1 MAKAR
6 IIQNSFNAG
15 EISPLMFGRLD
26 FPRYQNG
33 VETLENWFLQTQGGV
48 TRRWGTQYIADAK
61 VQSSAVRLIPFEF
74 SSEVFCLI
82 ELGHLYIRIHRINP
96 SAAAVDVSTSLTLYS
111 ASEIFEVQYAQSAD
125 VIYLTHGSHPVRK
138 LSRLL
143 PDSSSWSIKDV
154 VFTPGPSYEK
164 EQYPA
169 VTLAPAAIS
178 GSGVKFRAGDNYFLA
193 GDVDKVIQIGDSR
206 AVIQS
211 VVAGEIEITA
221 DILDA
226 WTSSYIVAGLGTISG
241 AGVGITTSVN
251 HGLTAANV
259 GDAVVSTSGATS
271 GQIRVIASV
280 TGLNTLNVDAAF
292 SADPAGA
299 SWNRGVH
306 MAAVAWSL
314 SGSPSSVI
322 TSDKVGPVN
331 AIATLTLG
339 TAGWRNVD
347 ATQGWD
353 VSDVG
358 KYVKAMGGLLR
369 ISAWTSTTVVT
380 AEILRP
386 LSSAPTTAPYESLA
400 GTWTLEEDA
409 WSASAGYPA
418 AVNFFE
424 QRLWFAGTTSK
435 VQTIWGSAIADYENF
450 AAGTYAI
457 DSVEYTVSTNDLSP
471 IRWLSSARVLLIGAS
486 GREFRASG
494 GAGAISP
501 TNIDIRVETSYGSPK
516 RRPVQ
521 IGHTTIFVQR
531 AGRKVRELEYS
542 FESDNYKGTDL
553 TVVAPH
559 ISEGGI
565 SELSY
570 SPEPYSIMYAI
581 RGDGQILA
589 LTYEKAQEVFGW
601 GRWITDG
608 SFESVAVLP
617 PIPGSDEYQIYV
629 IVSRTIGGATVRYIE
644 KFHSSMHTDCGV
656 YGTMAPGTVVTGLAH
671 LNGET
676 VTMKGDGA
684 LFPAAVVAAG
694 QVAFPSNITTYDVGL
709 PYVSTLVTHKPEITT
724 QAGGTVQGKPKK
736 WNSLY
741 VRVLDTVG
749 LEVNGTQ
756 LGTRDP
762 ADLLGA
768 ACAPETGDLR
778 ADVMGIDS
786 DARITIVQ
794 NLPFPATVLAI
805 IGELAV
811 GD

>member
-1 MAKAR
+1 VAKAR
-6 IIQNSFNAG
+6 LIQNSFNAG
-15 EISPLMFGRLD
+15 EISPSMYGRVE
-26 FPRYQNG
+26 FPRYANG

-48 TRRWGTQYIADAK
+48 TRRWGTQYIAAAK
-61 VQSSAVRLIPFEF
+61 VQATAVRLIPFEF
-74 SSEVFCLI
+74 SNEVFCLI
-82 ELGHLYIRIHRINP
+82 ELGDLYIRIHRISP
-96 SAAAVDVSTSLTLYS
+96 SGAAVDVSTSLTLYS
-111 ASEIFEVQYAQSAD
+111 ASELFEVQYAQSAD
-125 VIYLTHGSHPVRK
+125 VIYLTHANHPVRK
-138 LSRLL
+138 LSRLAS
-143 PDSSSWSIKDV
+143 DSSSWSIRDV
-154 VFTPGPSYEK
+154 NFAPGPTYEK
-164 EQYPA
+164 EAYPA

-178 GSGVKFRAGDNYFLA
+178 GTSVKFRAGDNYWLA
-193 GDVDKVIQIGDSR
+193 GDVDKSIQIGDSR
-206 AVIQS
+206 AIIQT
-211 VVAGEIEITA
+211 VVAGEIEVTAEIT
-221 DILDA
+221 DA
-226 WTSSYIVAGLGTISG
+226 WPSSYIVDMVAAGDVNG
-241 AGVGITTSVN
+241 AGVNITTDNN

-259 GDAVVSTSGATS
+259 GDAVIVTAGAQSGS
-271 GQIRVIASV
+271 VRVITAV
-280 TGLNTLNVDAAF
+280 TGLNTFDIDAAF
-292 SADPAGA
+292 GGDPNAT
-299 SWNRGVH
+299 WNRGVH
-306 MAAVAWSL
+306 MDAGAWKL
-314 SGSPSSVI
+314 TGSPASSI
-322 TSDKVGPVN
+322 TSDKIGPVGG
-331 AIATLTLG
+331 IATLTLA

-347 ATQGWD
+347 ATKGWD

-358 KYVKAMGGLLR
+358 KYVKAMGGLMK
-369 ISAWTSTTVVT
+369 ITGWTSTTVVT
-380 AEILRP
+380 AEILSI
-386 LSSAPTTAPYESLA
+386 LSSAPSAPFVTLA
-400 GTWTLEEDA
+400 GTWTLEELA
-409 WSASAGYPA
+409 WSAANGYPA

-424 QRLWFAGTTSK
+424 QRLWFAGSATRG
-435 VQTIWGSAIADYENF
+435 QTIWGSVSGDYENF
-450 AAGTYAI
+450 TAGVNAG
-457 DSVEYTVSTNDLSP
+457 DSVEYTIATNDLSP

-501 TNIDIRVETSYGSPK
+501 TNIDIRAETSYGSPK

-553 TVVAPH
+553 TVIAPH
-559 ISEGGI
+559 ISVGGI

-570 SPEPYSIMYAI
+570 APEPYSTMYAI
-581 RGDGQILA
+581 RGDGQILV

-608 SFESVAVLP
+608 SFESIAVLP
-617 PIPGSDEYQIYV
+617 PESGSDEYQIYV
-629 IVSRTIGGATVRYIE
+629 VVNRTIGGATKRYIE
-644 KFHSSMHTDCGV
+644 KFHSSMHTDSGV
-656 YGTMAPGTVVTGLAH
+656 YGTMALGTVVTGLTH
-671 LNGET
+671 LEGET

-684 LFPAAVVAAG
+684 LFPGAVVAGG
-694 QVAFPSNITTYDVGL
+694 QVTFPSAITTYDVGL

-762 ADLLGA
+762 ADLLGT